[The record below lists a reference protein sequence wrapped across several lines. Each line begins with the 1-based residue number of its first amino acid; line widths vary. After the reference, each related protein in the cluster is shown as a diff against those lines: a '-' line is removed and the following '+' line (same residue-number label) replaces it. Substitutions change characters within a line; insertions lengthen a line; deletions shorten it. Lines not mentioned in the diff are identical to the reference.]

1 VYVRWAGR
9 GGGGYTQAI
18 GTLKVFIVHSDVG
31 DYGLYQVHN
40 LYCLPHRPQFIVNTN
55 ALPLNSYDDAF
66 KNDI

>member
-1 VYVRWAGR
+1 
-9 GGGGYTQAI
+9 
-18 GTLKVFIVHSDVG
+18 VFIVHSDVG